1 MADDRIVTYRE
12 LPLNG
17 RLRTNDDPAELVSEG
32 NVVDLSLL
40 QNMRYFDSHLQGIGG
55 TTKIN
60 TTVLGN
66 PQIKNMFQFR
76 KDSPAE
82 SNVLVAAR
90 DSNGLNQK
98 VYRNGTA
105 IPSAGDFTA
114 TALFTDSTGYGTPM
128 FSTAPGEKAI
138 YCNGKDTAIW
148 GGSEMKPIGFIDM
161 DPNGTYKYDYTEQ
174 VKNSLTDSNN
184 IATLHRRADTVDAA
198 TMALWHFDNS
208 PNDATAA
215 AHNLTEVSAAY
226 STSVKKFGTHSVGGS
241 GGYFTIADHA
251 DFDFSG
257 GTYSIDF
264 WINPTAKTGT
274 IYHQGSATDYYK
286 IYFNGSGVLVMD
298 IYAAS
303 SLVLSHGIDVLSPLQ
318 LGVWSH
324 VALVESGNN
333 YYSFINGALLNTYSG
348 VERAANY
355 ASAIA
360 IKAMNDGSTIFNG
373 YLDEFRVSNSAR
385 WTDSFDPPTLAYG
398 STTITSIYV
407 GSQLP
412 VQGVNPYVVTANT
425 TAGAVTGNY
434 WSSSGWASLGAVSG
448 VGATPLSAVG
458 KNTWTFTSTASIVR
472 QKAIDDKV
480 AYWYRF
486 DITDCDATTTIS
498 QLTLDTPVQALK
510 ELWDG
515 QYRTVNSFLV
525 YKNSTFNDYAVNVF
539 EDSWTSTDTNTFV
552 ELDSLATA
560 TDALYIG
567 FSERQMG
574 LRLNLIGGHVNTTAS
589 TIATVSYY
597 NGTGLATNSD
607 SWTWVGTTDDGTAN
621 AGIAVSKSG
630 TVTWTPPA
638 LSAEFKVSIS
648 GSMTGDRVIDVLL
661 NPSNAPAQSQRMY
674 FYKVVFS
681 QNLSADVQL
690 FFIGGITA
698 PEDVAGHKFAVH
710 HVDRVWYWGSEK
722 DPHLGFCTSRETAQ
736 VLRGADTVSFYLKN
750 TPVAGISLFE
760 RYGSTAANVQL
771 VCEPTRTWAIVGETV
786 ENFVPNCIDS
796 SNGCTSALTM
806 DVATVEILPGTF
818 RRVGMWQSQGGIVIC
833 DGSSV
838 TEVSHDIKDKF
849 DPKHAN
855 YIGASTLAACS
866 GWIDPVYNEYNWVI
880 PGTTIWA
887 YDILRKKWYEKPL
900 ATSKRPSCGLAV
912 YDTNGIAYSY
922 AATASGFMYRM
933 EYGTTIDGTAIPFA
947 VQIADVA
954 PTGSIS
960 DRTEACSVRLV
971 GKAKTTT
978 TQAVLI
984 EHFGDSSTTASV
996 PAIPGVS
1003 MANSGKRLFSVIRSM
1018 GTAPKNHIYHAYKLS
1033 VSTSDETIGFEPV
1046 FLVLGYR
1053 SIGKDS
1059 R

>member
-1 MADDRIVTYRE
+1 
-12 LPLNG
+12 
-17 RLRTNDDPAELVSEG
+17 
-32 NVVDLSLL
+32 
-40 QNMRYFDSHLQGIGG
+40 
-55 TTKIN
+55 
-60 TTVLGN
+60 
-66 PQIKNMFQFR
+66 
-76 KDSPAE
+76 
-82 SNVLVAAR
+82 
-90 DSNGLNQK
+90 
-98 VYRNGTA
+98 
-105 IPSAGDFTA
+105 
-114 TALFTDSTGYGTPM
+114 
-128 FSTAPGEKAI
+128 
-138 YCNGKDTAIW
+138 
-148 GGSEMKPIGFIDM
+148 
-161 DPNGTYKYDYTEQ
+161 
-174 VKNSLTDSNN
+174 
-184 IATLHRRADTVDAA
+184 
-198 TMALWHFDNS
+198 
-208 PNDATAA
+208 
-215 AHNLTEVSAAY
+215 
-226 STSVKKFGTHSVGGS
+226 
-241 GGYFTIADHA
+241 
-251 DFDFSG
+251 
-257 GTYSIDF
+257 
-264 WINPTAKTGT
+264 
-274 IYHQGSATDYYK
+274 
-286 IYFNGSGVLVMD
+286 
-298 IYAAS
+298 
-303 SLVLSHGIDVLSPLQ
+303 
-318 LGVWSH
+318 
-324 VALVESGNN
+324 
-333 YYSFINGALLNTYSG
+333 
-348 VERAANY
+348 
-355 ASAIA
+355 
-360 IKAMNDGSTIFNG
+360 
-373 YLDEFRVSNSAR
+373 VSNSAR
-385 WTDSFDPPTLAYG
+385 WTASFDPPTLAYG
-398 STTITSIYV
+398 SATITSIYV

-425 TAGAVTGNY
+425 AAGAVTGNY
-434 WSSSGWASLGAVSG
+434 WSSSGWASLGTVSG
-448 VGATPLSAVG
+448 VGATPLSTAG
-458 KNTWTFTSTASIVR
+458 KNTWTFTSTASTAR

-486 DITDCDATTTIS
+486 DITECDTTTTLS
-498 QLTLDTPVQALK
+498 QVTLDTPVQTLK

-515 QYRTVNSFLV
+515 QYRTANSFLV
-525 YKNSTFNDYAVNVF
+525 YKNSTFNDYTVNVF

-560 TDALYIG
+560 TDALYFG

-574 LRLNLIGGHVNTTAS
+574 FRLNLIGGHVNTTAG
-589 TIATVSYY
+589 TTVTVSYY
-597 NGTGLATNSD
+597 NGTGPATTAA
-607 SWTWVGTTDDGTAN
+607 SWTNVGTTDDGTVN
-621 AGIAVSKSG
+621 ASIAISKSG

-648 GSMTGDRVIDVLL
+648 NNRPASGRTSGWFA
-661 NPSNAPAQSQRMY
+661 NPVAAAGIQTPLMY
-674 FYKVVFS
+674 FYKVTFS

-690 FFIGGITA
+690 FYIGGITA

-736 VLRGADTVSFYLKN
+736 VLRGSDTANFYLKN
-750 TPVAGISLFE
+750 TPVAGVSLFE

-771 VCEPTRTWAIVGETV
+771 ICEPTRTWTIVGETV

-796 SNGCTSALTM
+796 SQGCTSALTM

-818 RRVGMWQSQGGIVIC
+818 RRAGMWQSQGGIVMC

-838 TEVSHDIKDKF
+838 IEVSKDIKDKF

-855 YIGASTLAACS
+855 YIGASTLATCS

-900 ATSKRPSCGLAV
+900 TATKRPSCGLVV

-922 AATASGFMYRM
+922 GATASGFMYRM
-933 EYGTTIDGTAIPFA
+933 EYGTTIDGVAVPYT

-978 TQAVLI
+978 TQTVLI

-1018 GTAPKNHIYHAYKLS
+1018 GTAPKNHIYHSYKLS